1 MATYI
6 EKYWAAQDLQ
16 AVSLLQNLASPGALL
31 LNGTYYSAA
40 SNTINFT
47 TQGFTRNVSLTSVND
62 LSAASFTISGVQN
75 NTVVT
80 NTIAGPNNNTVYT
93 TDSFDIISS
102 ITVNSAVNGVKAG
115 TGLVGFFPIINRI
128 TPNNFSITVPSSS
141 YALGFTTEGVSG
153 CTYEVYQSLTDL
165 SGIGETYKALVT
177 DSSFISTAGPYADI
191 TQILQQTDVSANILV
206 KVTPSANTST
216 LLMQF
221 LQF

>member
-40 SNTINFT
+40 SSTINFT
-47 TQGFTRNVSLTSVND
+47 NQGFARNVSLTSVND

-75 NTVVT
+75 NTVVS

-115 TGLVGFFPIINRI
+115 TGLLGFFPVVNRI
-128 TPNNFSITVPSSS
+128 TPNNFSMTAPSSL
-141 YALGFTTEGVSG
+141 YALGFITESVDG
-153 CTYEVYQSLTDL
+153 CTYEVFQSLTDL
-165 SGIGETYKALVT
+165 TGNGETYKALVT
-177 DSSFISTAGPYADI
+177 DSSFIPIDSPYVNV
-191 TQILQQTDVSANILV
+191 TQILQQNDVCANVLV
-206 KVTPSANTST
+206 KVTSSINAST
-216 LLMQF
+216 LQMQF

>member
-6 EKYWAAQDLQ
+6 QRYWAAQDLQ

-31 LNGTYYSAA
+31 LNGTYFNATS
-40 SNTINFT
+40 STINFN
-47 TQGFTRNVSLTSVND
+47 TQGFARNVSLTSVNN

-93 TDSFDIISS
+93 TDAFDIVSS

-115 TGLVGFFPIINRI
+115 TGLVGFFPILNRI
-128 TPNNFSITVPSSS
+128 APNSFSISTPSTL
-141 YALGFTTEGVSG
+141 YALGFTTESSNG
-153 CTYEVYQSLTDL
+153 CTYEVYQSLSDL
-165 SGIGETYKALVT
+165 SGIGETYLALVA
-177 DSSFISTAGPYADI
+177 DSSFISVAGPYVNI
-191 TQILQQTDVSANILV
+191 TQILQQNDICTNILL
-206 KVTPSANTST
+206 KVTPALGTST
-216 LLMQF
+216 LTMEF

>member
-16 AVSLLQNLASPGALL
+16 AVSLLQNVASPGALL
-31 LNGTYYSAA
+31 LNGTYFNA
-40 SNTINFT
+40 SSSTINFN
-47 TQGFTRNVSLTSVND
+47 TQGFVRNVSLTSVND

-75 NTVVT
+75 NTVVS

-102 ITVNSAVNGVKAG
+102 VTVNSAVNGIKVG

-128 TPNNFSITVPSSS
+128 TPNSFSITAPSTA
-141 YALGFTTEGVSG
+141 YALGFTTESVDG
-153 CTYEVYQSLTDL
+153 CTYEVFQSLTDL
-165 SGIGETYKALVT
+165 SGNGETYKALVA
-177 DSSFISTAGPYADI
+177 DSSLISTAGPYTNV
-191 TQILQQTDVSANILV
+191 TQILQQSDICANVVV
-206 KVTPSANTST
+206 KVTPFNNAST